1 MGVKKALSGLI
12 LWGPLFSCQPFSR
25 WTAPS
30 FTPMLSDR
38 ISWRQTMITLH
49 GTKGV
54 NSAAVI
60 HLSRRERPSSEQ
72 IGCHIRFPVSWPT
85 YYPRHEKRLKK
96 LELGRPWRDSRSD
109 TPGEWGEAP
118 RNLASQVV
126 ISKLFRKVTGFIA
139 RIHRLYKGRHKPENN
154 GPKWCRLD
162 GTFLWWSSLLC
173 LFDIRVF
180 INSASLEFLSP
191 QSHPAISLCFLRK
204 IPLIGVGVSQ
214 AKQ

>member
-96 LELGRPWRDSRSD
+96 IRVGEAMKRQQKWYPWWMRWGTQKSGQPSGNFKAIQKGHRFYSKD
-109 TPGEWGEAP
+109 TPA
-118 RNLASQVV
+118 L
-126 ISKLFRKVTGFIA
+126 
-139 RIHRLYKGRHKPENN
+139 
-154 GPKWCRLD
+154 
-162 GTFLWWSSLLC
+162 
-173 LFDIRVF
+173 
-180 INSASLEFLSP
+180 
-191 QSHPAISLCFLRK
+191 
-204 IPLIGVGVSQ
+204 
-214 AKQ
+214 